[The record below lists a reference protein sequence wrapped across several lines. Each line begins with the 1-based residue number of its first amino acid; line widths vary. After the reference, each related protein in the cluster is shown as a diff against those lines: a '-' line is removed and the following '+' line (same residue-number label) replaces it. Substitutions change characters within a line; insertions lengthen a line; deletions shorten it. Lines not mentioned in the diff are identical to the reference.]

1 MWDVKPEKKKKSLEN
16 INLNKLFHRH
26 KSLYKFSSSEMPKYF
41 NETAYNVPTKSLS
54 CFGKIWDKKV
64 NENKEIKRKLFK
76 FSEEIS
82 NFSITQKKQ
91 FFQDTGDLLEEQ
103 TPTKIRRITQRMKK
117 S

>member
-1 MWDVKPEKKKKSLEN
+1 MPNIRRDKFNHLPQIIRIVNLNNEIMMWDVKPEKKKKSLEN

-82 NFSITQKKQ
+82 NFSIT
-91 FFQDTGDLLEEQ
+91 
-103 TPTKIRRITQRMKK
+103 
-117 S
+117 

>member
-1 MWDVKPEKKKKSLEN
+1 MPNIRRDKFNHLPQIIRFVNLNNEIMMWDVKPEKKKKSLEN

-41 NETAYNVPTKSLS
+41 NETAYNVPIKSLS

-82 NFSITQKKQ
+82 NFSIT
-91 FFQDTGDLLEEQ
+91 
-103 TPTKIRRITQRMKK
+103 
-117 S
+117 